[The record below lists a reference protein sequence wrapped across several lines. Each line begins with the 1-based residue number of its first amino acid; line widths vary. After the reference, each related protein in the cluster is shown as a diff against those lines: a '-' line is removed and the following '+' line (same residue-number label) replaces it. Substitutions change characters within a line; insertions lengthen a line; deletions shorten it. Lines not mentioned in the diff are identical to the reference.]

1 MSIADVAEPRG
12 RQTSPLRHNRDFRL
26 LWTGAGLSFL
36 GSQVSAF
43 AYPLLVL
50 WQFGSPVAAGI
61 VLFAAKLPTLL
72 FQLPAGI
79 IVDRWDRRRLMIACD
94 VGRTIAVGG
103 LVLALFTGWMSIP
116 LLVGVAFVEE
126 SLAVLYRLAERAAIR
141 HVVTEE
147 QLPAAVSQNEARE
160 RASGLLGSPG
170 AGLFMALTR
179 WAPFLFTVL
188 TSVGS
193 LITLLLLRNKKL
205 QAARSDAPSR
215 IRTEFVEGITWVWR
229 QKFIR
234 TAVLLV
240 AVSNILFEALTL
252 TVMVIVRDDGGSQ
265 LTIGLVVAVA
275 GIGGMAGALS
285 GSWWMRRASLPA
297 IVIGANVAWAALMP
311 FVAVLHDP
319 FALGGLFAVM
329 GYFGAVW
336 TVAIATY
343 QLGITPDAIQGKVLS
358 VIMLIAFG
366 AVPFGSLVGGFLLQ
380 ELGTATVVLILSALT
395 VVLAVAALLSP
406 SVRRAAH
413 VQPLTD
419 D

>member
-1 MSIADVAEPRG
+1 MSIAEVTEPKG
-12 RQTSPLRHNRDFRL
+12 KQTSPLRHNRDFRL

-50 WQFGSPVAAGI
+50 WQFGSPVAAGL

-79 IVDRWDRRRLMIACD
+79 AVDRFDRRRLMIFCD
-94 VGRTIAVGG
+94 VGRIIAVGG
-103 LVLALFTGWMSIP
+103 LVIALFAGSISIP
-116 LLVGVAFVEE
+116 LLVAIAFFEE
-126 SLAVLYRLAERAAIR
+126 SLAVVYRLAERAAIR

-179 WAPFLFTVL
+179 WAPFLFTTL
-188 TSVGS
+188 TSIGS
-193 LITLLLLRNKKL
+193 LITLLLLKNKRL
-205 QAARSDAPSR
+205 QAVRTGEPSR

-252 TVMVIVRDDGGSQ
+252 AVMVIVRDDGGSE
-265 LTIGLVVAVA
+265 LAIGLVVAVA

-285 GSWWMRRASLPA
+285 GSWWMRKASLPA
-297 IVIGANVAWAALMP
+297 IVIGSNVAWAVLMP
-311 FVAVLHDP
+311 FVAIVHDP
-319 FALGGLFAVM
+319 FLLGGLFAVM

-343 QLGITPDAIQGKVLS
+343 QIGITPDAIQGKVLS

-366 AVPFGSLVGGFLLQ
+366 AVPFGALVGGFLL
-380 ELGTATVVLILSALT
+380 EALGSGT
-395 VVLAVAALLSP
+395 VVLALGAVAVLLAVAAMLSP
-406 SVRRAAH
+406 SVRGAGY
-413 VQPLTD
+413 VKPLTD